1 MYNTYSCLC
10 RFGKVIWGW
19 GHNLVRELCQLLDI
33 LARAGGTDIHSVLE
47 RYFTTLLQS
56 EDIPVDFIQVIL
68 RDNREKI
75 DLILRSSRLTDQQ
88 IKDKYLT
95 AVTSGSCL
103 SQPDTLV
110 PVCTDWLPQKWKECI
125 EEDSHTPAAN
135 QVCFSN
141 GYMNFSGLTDNKVQ
155 KVACSAEDMLCDTLQ
170 QSVTT
175 SQVRPTTSIDE
186 VLHDVRQNSTL
197 KKRYN
202 EFIDSNL
209 TKRIRS
215 DPNHTAE
222 RFPNSAARY
231 KSDKP

>member
-1 MYNTYSCLC
+1 M
-10 RFGKVIWGW
+10 I
-19 GHNLVRELCQLLDI
+19 RELCQLLDI

-47 RYFTTLLQS
+47 RFLVTLIQNEGS
-56 EDIPVDFIQVIL
+56 GDIPLDFIRGML
-68 RDNREKI
+68 RDSRDKI
-75 DLILRSSRLTDQQ
+75 DLIIRSSRLTDQQ

-95 AVTSGSCL
+95 TVTSASSL

-110 PVCTDWLPQKWKECI
+110 PACTDWLPQEWKECI

-135 QVCFSN
+135 QACFSN
-141 GYMNFSGLTDNKVQ
+141 SYMNFSGLTDNKDQ
-155 KVACSAEDMLCDTLQ
+155 KVACSVEDMLCETLQ
-170 QSVTT
+170 QSITT
-175 SQVRPTTSIDE
+175 SQVQPTTSIDE
-186 VLHDVRQNSTL
+186 VMHDVRQNSTL

-222 RFPNSAARY
+222 RFPNSTARF
-231 KSDKP
+231 KSDKS